1 MAIQVLNSSTTT
13 VDASSAT
20 PIVVSVTNVGLTGPA
35 GVDAPVLSPGTG
47 IDIVGTD
54 ISVDVSDF
62 MSNGVDNR
70 VVTAS
75 GADTMNAEANFTF
88 SNEEAII
95 ASTSS
100 AKPTLSL
107 ANANSDANGPGL
119 IFAKQPS
126 GSAANNDVA
135 GTIQYQAFND
145 ANQLTAIT
153 SISSQITN
161 VADGAEAGKYSI
173 LVTAN
178 GSTIQPGLQLEGSSL
193 ANQVDATIGA
203 GTSSVTTLAGTL
215 TMGTT
220 AAMTN
225 AGQLSVAAQPNIT
238 SLGTL
243 TSLQVDNI
251 NIDGNAITSST
262 AADLTINVTDGQS
275 VVIEGVDIDDGVVTG
290 ASSIT
295 STSFVGALTG
305 NASTATALATPRAFQ
320 TDLASTSAVN
330 FDGSAANTHGVTGT
344 LPVANG
350 GTGATSLTDSS
361 VLIGNGTN
369 AIEAANLL
377 TFTSAASLLQV
388 TGIDV
393 ATSPTLVLNSYNDAS
408 GGGLLQFENLANGE
422 NGDVLGTIEWQ
433 GDDASGNPNQDYAQ
447 IIGSIAE
454 ATDGQEGGKLEIKV
468 ASHDGTLTNG
478 LVIQDGDTSGELD
491 ATIAAGTSS
500 LTTVAGNLKVT
511 TAESVNGNYSSLV
524 VDSSN
529 SVVKSDERVKTLKV
543 TGARMKTMGS
553 SPLTVFAAPGANT
566 AIQMIEATMFVD
578 YSGTDASFPSTIV
591 SGSEQN
597 RLQFICTPDD
607 GVSNSTVVPLGTF
620 TRGQVNN
627 ALSKDTL
634 VVRDIPQVQARL
646 GINKPIQLKF
656 RNVSTGNGVDSVATP
671 GSDFFFKIKYRV
683 LDTTSDFVVS
693 ATDTALTP

>member
-1 MAIQVLNSSTTT
+1 M
-13 VDASSAT
+13 
-20 PIVVSVTNVGLTGPA
+20 
-35 GVDAPVLSPGTG
+35 
-47 IDIVGTD
+47 
-54 ISVDVSDF
+54 
-62 MSNGVDNR
+62 
-70 VVTAS
+70 
-75 GADTMNAEANFTF
+75 
-88 SNEEAII
+88 
-95 ASTSS
+95 
-100 AKPTLSL
+100 
-107 ANANSDANGPGL
+107 
-119 IFAKQPS
+119 
-126 GSAANNDVA
+126 
-135 GTIQYQAFND
+135 
-145 ANQLTAIT
+145 
-153 SISSQITN
+153 
-161 VADGAEAGKYSI
+161 ADGAEAGKYNI

-251 NIDGNAITSST
+251 NIDGNTITSST

-350 GTGATSLTDSS
+350 GTGATSFTANEL
-361 VLIGNGTN
+361 LFGNGTS
-369 AIEAANLL
+369 AIQSSSNLTYSGS
-377 TFTSAASLLQV
+377 TFSITDSDSFQPVLRLENTHNSALSGNIIFSKSRDSGTSA
-388 TGIDV
+388 D
-393 ATSPTLVLNSYNDAS
+393 
-408 GGGLLQFENLANGE
+408 
-422 NGDVLGTIEWQ
+422 GDRIGQIFFI
-433 GDDASGNPNQDYAQ
+433 GHDDAGNTGQQYGLIECNSKET
-447 IIGSIAE
+447 GS
-454 ATDGQEGGKLEIKV
+454 GQEGGKIFMQV
-468 ASHDGTLTNG
+468 ASHDGSNVTG
-478 LVIQDGDTSGELD
+478 FSIEDGDAAGEVD

-578 YSGTDASFPSTIV
+578 YSGTDASFPSSIV

-683 LDTTSDFVVS
+683 VDTTSDFVVS

>member
-88 SNEEAII
+88 SNEEVVI

-100 AKPTLSL
+100 AKPTLAL

-161 VADGAEAGKYSI
+161 VADGAEAGKYNI

-251 NIDGNAITSST
+251 NIDGNTITSST

-350 GTGATSLTDSS
+350 GTGATSFTANEL
-361 VLIGNGTN
+361 LFGNGTS
-369 AIEAANLL
+369 AIQSSSNLTYSGS
-377 TFTSAASLLQV
+377 TFSITDSDSFQPVLRLENTHNSALSGNIIFSKSRDSGTSA
-388 TGIDV
+388 D
-393 ATSPTLVLNSYNDAS
+393 
-408 GGGLLQFENLANGE
+408 
-422 NGDVLGTIEWQ
+422 GDRIGQIFFI
-433 GDDASGNPNQDYAQ
+433 GHDDAGNTGQQYGLIECNSKET
-447 IIGSIAE
+447 GS
-454 ATDGQEGGKLEIKV
+454 GQEGGKIFMQV
-468 ASHDGTLTNG
+468 ASHDGSNVTG
-478 LVIQDGDTSGELD
+478 FSIEDGDAAGEVD

-578 YSGTDASFPSTIV
+578 YSGTDASFPSSIV

-683 LDTTSDFVVS
+683 VDTTSDFVVS

>member
-1 MAIQVLNSSTTT
+1 MSVNVTTSQGNT
-13 VDASSAT
+13 
-20 PIVVSVTNVGLTGPA
+20 
-35 GVDAPVLSPGTG
+35 
-47 IDIVGTD
+47 
-54 ISVDVSDF
+54 VDVSVSGGNTVSFTQTSTSVSVSSPSVSSIVVTEKGPKGDTGATGATGPQGPTGATGAAGTTF
-62 MSNGVDNR
+62 TAGDGLDLTTGTLSTDLKSNG
-70 VVTAS
+70 
-75 GADTMNAEANFTF
+75 G
-88 SNEEAII
+88 
-95 ASTSS
+95 
-100 AKPTLSL
+100 
-107 ANANSDANGPGL
+107 
-119 IFAKQPS
+119 
-126 GSAANNDVA
+126 
-135 GTIQYQAFND
+135 
-145 ANQLTAIT
+145 
-153 SISSQITN
+153 
-161 VADGAEAGKYSI
+161 
-173 LVTAN
+173 
-178 GSTIQPGLQLEGSSL
+178 
-193 ANQVDATIGA
+193 
-203 GTSSVTTLAGTL
+203 
-215 TMGTT
+215 
-220 AAMTN
+220 
-225 AGQLSVAAQPNIT
+225 
-238 SLGTL
+238 
-243 TSLQVDNI
+243 
-251 NIDGNAITSST
+251 
-262 AADLTINVTDGQS
+262 
-275 VVIEGVDIDDGVVTG
+275 VVIESNKLAVDLG

-295 STSFVGALTG
+295 
-305 NASTATALATPRAFQ
+305 
-320 TDLASTSAVN
+320 
-330 FDGSAANTHGVTGT
+330 GT
-344 LPVANG
+344 LSVSDG
-350 GTGATSLTDSS
+350 GTGATSLTDAS

-377 TFTSAASLLQV
+377 TFTSTASLLQI
-388 TGIDV
+388 TGFV
-393 ATSPTLVLNSYNDAS
+393 GGNESPTLTLNSIDANS
-408 GGGLLQFENLANGE
+408 GGGTVKFGNPSDGE
-422 NGDVLGTIEWQ
+422 SGDALGQLEWT
-433 GDDASGNPNQDYAQ
+433 GDDASGNSNQDYAK
-447 IIGSIAE
+447 IIGYISE

-468 ASHDGTLTNG
+468 ASHNGTLTNG
-478 LVIQDGDTSGELD
+478 LVVQDGDASGEVD

-578 YSGTDASFPSTIV
+578 YSGTDASFPSSIV

-683 LDTTSDFVVS
+683 VDTTSDFVVS